1 MVNTLEHHV
10 ESPSLIGSTQGE
22 RVCVLWDVAQSDES
36 LITAVDEAIT
46 IHIAVLQVA
55 HLHVAIG

>member
-1 MVNTLEHHV
+1 MVNTLEHYV

-36 LITAVDEAIT
+36 LITAVDEAIAVHVT
-46 IHIAVLQVA
+46 ILQVA
-55 HLHVAIG
+55 HLHVTIG